1 MILRLAFLSVLRRPA
16 RHILLV
22 LLLAAACA
30 LPVFL
35 LQMTAG
41 LYNGLNR
48 AVEPFPIL
56 MGAKGSPYQ
65 LVINTVFLR
74 DHPIGNIPYADAEAL
89 RAGGK
94 ADAVIP
100 LAFGDNYRGFRIVGT
115 EKEIFDYRPK
125 KNQEPWLSVGEG
137 RAFSEPGDAVI
148 GSELA
153 KRTGLTVG
161 STFKGIHGVTAGAG
175 KEHGGTYRVTGILKP
190 AGGPYDTAIL
200 VSIEDVWNAHRHETG
215 GQVRK
220 GGIVRRNRAE
230 ASAAENHDGSGIS
243 ESAKGDVTAVLVHPA
258 GYREAMQ
265 LLQESQ
271 RAKGTD
277 SQLIFPAQTLISLY
291 SMAGQ
296 SKEFWTA
303 LTGGLIGAAVL
314 ITLLA
319 MYWNGL
325 SRLSEFALLQALGA
339 GNRAVMQLLAAEQ
352 AILLTVG
359 AAAGWLIGWCGSLLA
374 AGAVEGRAAVVMAT
388 APEWTSFLPPLA
400 IVVLG
405 MAAGLIPAW
414 LIRKKDISSLL

>member
-1 MILRLAFLSVLRRPA
+1 MILRLAFLSVVRRPA
-16 RHILLV
+16 RHLLLL

-65 LVINTVFLR
+65 LVINTIFLR
-74 DHPIGNIPYADAEAL
+74 DAPIGNISYADVDKL
-89 RAGGK
+89 RQSGK
-94 ADAVIP
+94 ADLVIP

-115 EKEIFDYRPK
+115 EKEIFDYRPNK
-125 KNQEPWLSVGEG
+125 TRGPWLAVAEG
-137 RAFSEPGDAVI
+137 SAFTAPGDAVI
-148 GSELA
+148 GSETA
-153 KRTGLTVG
+153 RRMGLHVG
-161 STFKGIHGVTAGAG
+161 DTFKGIHGLVTGAG
-175 KEHGGTYRVTGILKP
+175 DEHGGAYRVTGILAP

-200 VSIEDVWNAHRHETG
+200 VDIADVWRAHAHQTG
-215 GQVRK
+215 QPRRGGLVRK
-220 GGIVRRNRAE
+220 APKPAE
-230 ASAAENHDGSGIS
+230 APAPAAQQPA
-243 ESAKGDVTAVLVHPA
+243 ESKGGVTAILVHPT
-258 GYREAMQ
+258 GYKEAMQ
-265 LLQESQ
+265 LLSDAQ

-277 SQLIFPAQTLISLY
+277 SQLIFPAQTLIALY

-296 SKEFWTA
+296 SREFWQF

-325 SRLSEFALLQALGA
+325 SRLSEFALLRALGA
-339 GNRAVMQLLAAEQ
+339 GQRAVMQLLAAEE
-352 AILLTVG
+352 ALLLLAG
-359 AAAGWLIGWCGSLLA
+359 SAAGWLIGWGASVLA
-374 AGAVEGRAAVVMAT
+374 ADAVSSRAAIVMTT
-388 APEWTSFLPPLA
+388 APEWASFLPPLA

-405 MAAGLIPAW
+405 LLAGLVPAW
-414 LIRKKDISSLL
+414 LVRKKDISSRL

>member
-1 MILRLAFLSVLRRPA
+1 MILRLAFLSILRRPA
-16 RHILLV
+16 RHMLLL

-74 DHPIGNIPYADAEAL
+74 DHPIGNIPYRDVEAL
-89 RAGGK
+89 RESGR
-94 ADAVIP
+94 ADLVIP

-115 EKEIFDYRPK
+115 EPAFFEYKPNRTRG
-125 KNQEPWLSVGEG
+125 PWLSVAEG
-137 RAFSEPGDAVI
+137 SAFAAPGDAVI
-148 GSELA
+148 GSETA
-153 KRTGLTVG
+153 RRTGLTVG
-161 STFKGIHGVTAGAG
+161 STFRGIHGLTNGTG
-175 KEHGGTYRVTGILKP
+175 EEHGGTYRVTGILAP
-190 AGGPYDTAIL
+190 VGGPYDTAIL
-200 VSIEDVWNAHRHETG
+200 VSIEDIWRAHRHET
-215 GQVRK
+215 
-220 GGIVRRNRAE
+220 A
-230 ASAAENHDGSGIS
+230 AAE
-243 ESAKGDVTAVLVHPA
+243 SAEGVKGDVTAVLVHPT

-265 LLQESQ
+265 LLQEAQ
-271 RAKGTD
+271 RARSSD
-277 SQLIFPAQTLISLY
+277 SQLIFPAQTLIALY

-296 SKEFWTA
+296 SREFWEL

-325 SRLSEFALLQALGA
+325 SRLSEFALLRALGA
-339 GNRAVMQLLAAEQ
+339 GDSAVLRLLAAEQ
-352 AILLTVG
+352 ALLLLTG
-359 AAAGWLIGWCGSLLA
+359 AAAGWLIGWGGSVLA
-374 AGAVEGRAAVVMAT
+374 AGAIEGRAAVVMTT
-388 APEWTSFLPPLA
+388 APEAVSLLPPLA
-400 IVVLG
+400 VLVLG

-414 LIRKKDISSLL
+414 LIRKKDVSSLL